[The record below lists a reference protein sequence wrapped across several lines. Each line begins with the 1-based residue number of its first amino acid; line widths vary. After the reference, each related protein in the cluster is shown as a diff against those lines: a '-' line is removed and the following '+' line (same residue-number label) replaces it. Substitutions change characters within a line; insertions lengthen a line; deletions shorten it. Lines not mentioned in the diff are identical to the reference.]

1 MSLGPIMLDLRGAEL
16 QADEREMLLHPL
28 AGGVILFARNYRDPE
43 TLFALTSQIHALRKP
58 GLLIAVDHEGGQ
70 VQRFHQGFTRLP
82 PGRCFGE
89 LYEQDAHRA
98 LALVEQTGWLLA
110 SELLGV
116 GVDLSFTPVLDLDS
130 GVSSFLGS
138 RVYHRSPEV
147 VSRLGQGLVR
157 GMRDAGMTAVGKHFP
172 GHGNVKGDSHHE
184 IPVDDRS
191 YGAIYMADMLPFERL
206 INAGLAAIMP
216 AHVIY
221 PQVDDKPAGFS
232 QLWLKQVL
240 RGRLNFQ
247 GVIFSDDIS
256 MAGAEVAGSYA
267 ERAYCALDAGCDM
280 VLVCNNQAAAGAL
293 LDELKINA
301 DPASQ
306 LRLIRMHGATS
317 ALSYDDLRVDE
328 RRLRIAAEVSGL
340 DVAPEL
346 ELDDDSIV
354 S

>member
-1 MSLGPIMLDLRGAEL
+1 MLDLRGAEL
-16 QADEREMLLHPL
+16 QPDEQEMLLHPL
-28 AGGVILFARNYRDPE
+28 VGGVILFARNYRDPE
-43 TLFALTSQIHALRKP
+43 TLVALTSQIHALRKP
-58 GLLIAVDHEGGQ
+58 SLLIAVDHEGGQ

-82 PGRCFGE
+82 PSRCFGD
-89 LYEQDAHRA
+89 LYGTDANRA
-98 LALVEQTGWLLA
+98 LTLVEQTGWLLA
-110 SELLGV
+110 SELLAV

-130 GVSSFLGS
+130 GISSFLGN
-138 RVYHRSPEV
+138 RAYHRSPEV
-147 VSRLGQGLVR
+147 VARLGQRLMK
-157 GMRDAGMTAVGKHFP
+157 GMRAAGMMAVGKHFP

-184 IPVDDRS
+184 VPVDDRG
-191 YGAIYMADMLPFERL
+191 YGAISMADLLPFERL

-221 PQVDDKPAGFS
+221 SRVDKKPAGFS

-256 MAGAEVAGSYA
+256 MAGAEVAGSYT
-267 ERAYCALDAGCDM
+267 ERAYTALDAGCDM

-293 LDELKINA
+293 LDELKVSV

-306 LRLIRMHGATS
+306 LRLMRMHGS
-317 ALSYDDLRVDE
+317 GPGLSYDGLRVNE
-328 RRLRIAAEVSGL
+328 KRLRIVDEVSGL

-346 ELDDDSIV
+346 ELDDDNILS
-354 S
+354 

>member
-1 MSLGPIMLDLRGAEL
+1 MKGDRYSA
-16 QADEREMLLHPL
+16 
-28 AGGVILFARNYRDPE
+28 
-43 TLFALTSQIHALRKP
+43 
-58 GLLIAVDHEGGQ
+58 
-70 VQRFHQGFTRLP
+70 FHQGFTRLP

-89 LYEQDAHRA
+89 LYERDEHRA
-98 LALVEQTGWLLA
+98 LALMEQTGWLLA
-110 SELLGV
+110 SELLAV

-130 GVSSFLGS
+130 GVSSFLGN

-147 VSRLGQGLVR
+147 VAHLGQRLMK
-157 GMRDAGMTAVGKHFP
+157 GMRDAGMMAVGKHFP
-172 GHGNVKGDSHHE
+172 GHGSVKGDSHHE
-184 IPVDDRS
+184 VPVDDRS
-191 YGAIYMADMLPFERL
+191 YGDISMTDMLPFERL

-221 PQVDDKPAGFS
+221 SRVDGKPAGFS

-293 LDELKINA
+293 LDELKVNA

-306 LRLIRMHGATS
+306 LRLMRMHGAGPG
-317 ALSYDDLRVDE
+317 LSYDELCVNE
-328 RRLRIAAEVSGL
+328 KRLRIVDEVSEL
-340 DVAPEL
+340 DAAPEL
-346 ELDDDSIV
+346 ELDDDGIHG
-354 S
+354 

>member
-1 MSLGPIMLDLRGAEL
+1 MLDLRGAEL

-28 AGGVILFARNYRDPE
+28 VGGVILFARNYRDPE
-43 TLFALTSQIHALRKP
+43 TLISLTSQIHGLRSP
-58 GLLIAVDHEGGQ
+58 ALLIAVDHEGGR

-82 PGRCFGE
+82 PSRCYGD
-89 LYEQDAHRA
+89 LYSQDEARA
-98 LALVEQTGWLLA
+98 LALIEHTGWLLA
-110 SELLGV
+110 SELLAV
-116 GVDLSFTPVLDLDS
+116 GVDFSFTPVLDLDS
-130 GVSSFLGS
+130 GISSFLGD
-138 RVYHRSPEV
+138 RVFHRSPEV
-147 VSRLGQGLVR
+147 VARLAQRLMK
-157 GMRDAGMTAVGKHFP
+157 GMHNAGMMAVGKHFP

-184 IPVDDRS
+184 VPLDERS
-191 YGAIYMADMLPFERL
+191 YGDILMADLVPFERL

-232 QLWLKQVL
+232 PLWLKQVL

-267 ERAYCALDAGCDM
+267 ERAYSALDAGCDM
-280 VLVCNNQAAAGAL
+280 VLVCNNQPAAITL
-293 LDELKINA
+293 LDEMKVNA

-306 LRLIRMHGATS
+306 LRLMRMHGANT
-317 ALSYDDLRVDE
+317 LSYKDLCNNE
-328 RRLRIAAEVSGL
+328 RHLRIASEISEL

-346 ELDDDSIV
+346 ELDDDGIMS
-354 S
+354 

>member
-1 MSLGPIMLDLRGAEL
+1 MLDLCGAEL

-28 AGGVILFARNYRDPE
+28 VGGVILFARNYRDPE
-43 TLFALTSQIHALRKP
+43 TLISLTSQIHGLRSP
-58 GLLIAVDHEGGQ
+58 ALLIAVDHEGGR

-82 PGRCFGE
+82 PGRCYGD
-89 LYEQDAHRA
+89 LYRQDKARA
-98 LALVEQTGWLLA
+98 LALIEHTGWLLA
-110 SELLGV
+110 SELLAV
-116 GVDLSFTPVLDLDS
+116 GIDLSFTPVLDLDS
-130 GVSSFLGS
+130 GISSFLGD

-147 VSRLGQGLVR
+147 VARLAQRLMK
-157 GMRDAGMTAVGKHFP
+157 GMHNAGMMAVGKHFP

-184 IPVDDRS
+184 VPLDERS
-191 YGAIYMADMLPFERL
+191 YGDILMSDLVPFERL
-206 INAGLAAIMP
+206 INAGLTAIMP

-232 QLWLKQVL
+232 PLWLKQVL

-267 ERAYCALDAGCDM
+267 ERAYSALDAGCDM
-280 VLVCNNQAAAGAL
+280 VLVCNNQPEAITL
-293 LDELKINA
+293 LDEMKVNA

-306 LRLIRMHGATS
+306 LRLMRMHGANT
-317 ALSYDDLRVDE
+317 LSYKDLCNNE
-328 RRLRIAAEVSGL
+328 RHLRIASEISEL

-346 ELDDDSIV
+346 ELDDDGIMS
-354 S
+354 